1 MNIGMPIIMKKR
13 IGSKLYDTE
22 TAEYLCAID
31 GGQLY
36 QKRTRDREYFAVMD
50 DGTVKP
56 LDAYNPLD
64 MLLMETG
71 RIPERQQSD
80 HVMVRVDRETHNVI
94 AGLAKA
100 DGLSITE
107 EMRKIVKN
115 MV

>member
-1 MNIGMPIIMKKR
+1 MKKR
-13 IGSKLYDTE
+13 IGSKIYDTN
-22 TAEYLCAID
+22 TAEYLCSID
-31 GGQLY
+31 GGKLY
-36 QKRTRDREYFAVMD
+36 QKRTREREYFAVFD
-50 DGTVKP
+50 DGTIRP
-56 LDAYNPLD
+56 LDVYDPLD
-64 MLLMETG
+64 MILMETG

-80 HVMVRVDRETHNVI
+80 HVMVRVDRETHSII